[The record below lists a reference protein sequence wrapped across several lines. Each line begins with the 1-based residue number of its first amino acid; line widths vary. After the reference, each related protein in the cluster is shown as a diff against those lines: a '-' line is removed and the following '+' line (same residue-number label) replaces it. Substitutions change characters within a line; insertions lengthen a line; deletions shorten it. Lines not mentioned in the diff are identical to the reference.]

1 MNKYT
6 VIVSGG
12 NLEED
17 FVMPILENENTEFI
31 IGVDKGL
38 DFLYKHKI
46 RPDYIVGDFDS
57 VEEDVVTYFKEVE
70 NVPAKEFNAEKDFSD
85 TEIAL
90 KFGLDLRRQHIII
103 LGATGTRLDH
113 VWANVQSLK
122 MGSDCGCD
130 VRILDRHN
138 EISVHNESFTIK
150 KEEAFGKYFSLFPLG
165 GTVEGLTIK
174 GAKYPLEF
182 HALEPYNSL
191 SVSNEFEEDEVN
203 ISFSYG
209 TIILMQTRD

>member
-6 VIVSGG
+6 VIVTGG
-12 NLEED
+12 SLEED
-17 FVMPILENENTEFI
+17 FVIPILESEDTEFI

-57 VEEDVVTYFKEVE
+57 VNEEVVTYFKEEE
-70 NVPAKEFNAEKDFSD
+70 NVPAKEFNPEKDFSD

-103 LGATGTRLDH
+103 LGGTGTRIDH
-113 VWANVQSLK
+113 IWANVQTLK
-122 MGSDCGCD
+122 MAADAGSD
-130 VRILDRHN
+130 VRIIDSHN
-138 EISVHNESFTIK
+138 QISVHNEGFTIK
-150 KEEAFGKYFSLFPLG
+150 KDEAFGKYFSVFPLG

-182 HALEPYNSL
+182 HALEPFNSL
-191 SVSNEFEEDEVN
+191 SVSNEFEEDEVS

-209 TIILMQTRD
+209 TLILMQTRD